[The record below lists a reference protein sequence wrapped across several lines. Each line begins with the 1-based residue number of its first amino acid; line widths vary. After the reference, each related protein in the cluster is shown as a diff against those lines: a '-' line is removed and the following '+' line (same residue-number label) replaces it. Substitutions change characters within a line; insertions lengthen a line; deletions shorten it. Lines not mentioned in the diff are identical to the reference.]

1 QLAPMADTAGRRAV
15 CHLPRPALTPAARL
29 AEYVMLLRQR
39 DRSQRP
45 PVRQN
50 IIMDHFKL
58 TPKQAQF
65 VQEYLID
72 LNATQATI
80 RTGHSPKRADEQGYE
95 NLRKPEIQ
103 TALAAERL
111 RLAATLQITP
121 ERVLQEYARLAFAD
135 LRRVASWDSA
145 GVHFHDSAALADQD
159 AAAIAEVHEDTRMVS
174 TEQGEV
180 KTVKKRLKM
189 HDKKGALDSL
199 AKHLKLFHDE
209 APPPPDI
216 HVHLHSARERLSER
230 LAHLAQRHA
239 EDATNGH

>member
-1 QLAPMADTAGRRAV
+1 
-15 CHLPRPALTPAARL
+15 
-29 AEYVMLLRQR
+29 
-39 DRSQRP
+39 
-45 PVRQN
+45 
-50 IIMDHFKL
+50 MDHPKL
-58 TPKQAQF
+58 TPKQAKF

-72 LNATQATI
+72 LNATQAAI
-80 RTGHSPKRADEQGYE
+80 RAGYSPKRADAQGYE

-103 TALAAERL
+103 TALAAERH
-111 RLAATLQITP
+111 RLAATLQMTP
-121 ERVLQEYARLAFAD
+121 ERVLQEYSRLAFAD
-135 LRRVASWDSA
+135 LRRVASWDTE
-145 GVHFHDSAALADQD
+145 GVRFHDSAALDDAD
-159 AAAIAEVHEDTRMVS
+159 AAAIAEVFEEARIVS
-174 TEQGEV
+174 TAQGEV

-239 EDATNGH
+239 EDAANDH